1 MAFDLMQTNINIGF
15 YENQSVSLVQVQG
28 DDDSRTIHIRF
39 LDKEGRLFE
48 PPADDTSITFRMHTA
63 KGHDFIYSTMEGGGN
78 VITPTIRTEGTGE
91 DAKKF
96 YQSVDLV
103 FNENMLLDS
112 GIAYGQLVFSN
123 STQAISTTRF
133 EIFVEESVSFEGAE
147 ASSDYA
153 LLAYLAANAKASS
166 VDLKKYSIA
175 FKTQEANW
183 TSKFNEW
190 GNEATSFVTATEGYM
205 NEASDLKTKTEDL
218 YNSTVDYNKTAESYA
233 IGRTDVKHEEIPSES
248 DNAKYYSDI
257 AKSYAIG
264 DANIS
269 HEDKDHGKISSTED
283 NAKYYSEQLKD
294 LADTLGEIQ
303 NQLNKDIENLYNQYR
318 NVKFEI
324 DNNGNLTY
332 NPVTPPEGGAG

>member
-48 PPADDTSITFRMHTA
+48 PPADDTYITFRMHTA
-63 KGHDFIYSTMEGGGN
+63 KGHDFIYSTMEGGGD

-91 DAKKF
+91 NAKKF

-103 FNENMLLDS
+103 FNENMLSDS
-112 GIAYGQLVFSN
+112 GVAYGQLVFSN

-133 EIFVEESVSFEGAE
+133 EIFVEESVSFEGTE

-153 LLAYLAANAKASS
+153 LLAYLAANAKASGA
-166 VDLKKYSIA
+166 DLKKYSIA

-183 TSKFNEW
+183 TNKFNEW
-190 GNEATSFVTATEGYM
+190 GTEATSFVKQTE
-205 NEASDLKTKTEDL
+205 NLKAEAESLKTETQNL
-218 YNSTVDYNKTAESYA
+218 YNSTVAYNNEAKSYA
-233 IGRTDVKHEEIPSES
+233 EGDASREGSDT

-264 DANIS
+264 DTNIS
-269 HEDKDHGKISSTED
+269 HGEISSTED
-283 NAKYYSEQLKD
+283 NAKYYSDQLKN
-294 LADTLGEIQ
+294 LTDTLGEKQ
-303 NQLNKDIENLYNQYR
+303 NQLNEDIRNLYDQYR

-324 DNNGNLTY
+324 DNDGNLTY